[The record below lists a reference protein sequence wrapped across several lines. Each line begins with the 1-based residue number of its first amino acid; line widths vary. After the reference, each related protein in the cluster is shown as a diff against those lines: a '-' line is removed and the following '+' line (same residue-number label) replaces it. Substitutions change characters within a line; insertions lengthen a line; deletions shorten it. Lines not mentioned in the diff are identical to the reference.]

1 MAESIRN
8 GADPAR
14 TTWQSFGRA
23 DCPLARSAPG
33 RCSPAMAGIAPDLQL
48 VPLPILAERG
58 GELAATFPD
67 QDGAQRDLRLILAA
81 CDQQTQAFPVVALEH
96 LLRLG
101 QGSRAALDTVLG
113 DLGRF
118 ADIVRRSRANTVL
131 GKLNLRCELDSEVLA
146 AGGDREARRAAA
158 CRFKRW
164 QDARINLGDL
174 IGALSFKAVVAELS
188 DLADTLIQWAVDEA
202 ITTTRHRFGDI
213 DPGTRF
219 AVLGMGKLG
228 GRELNYSSDIDLIF
242 LYEPGIGA
250 GDSGGSEDLHPAF
263 CRLGAEVIRILDEPT
278 TTGRMYRVDLRL
290 RPEGDR
296 GELAL
301 SRRET
306 VDYYWTV
313 GRPWERQALI
323 KARCLAGALTVGEAA
338 LAELIPWVYPADPP
352 IEVLDEAR
360 SMRRRIEE
368 RSRSADLKTGAG
380 GIRDIEFLV
389 QYFQLLYGGRNPEL
403 RSRATLPTLRTLATR
418 RILPVH
424 HADELERHYL
434 WLRTAEHRLQQWL
447 DRQEHEVPSDPAER
461 RRLAWRCGATGPDA
475 VIRFDAELE
484 HTRSRVRMLAA
495 RHFLAVGEEQDAA
508 LALVVRGE
516 ADAKLAQRLLK
527 PVGFRDVPS
536 AAGNLARLAREP
548 FFVLTR
554 DRTERSL
561 AALLPLLLHLIGESP
576 EPDQTL
582 ANLVRIVDGVGGR
595 ATFFELLAHRPK
607 ALQLFVGFAGWANFL
622 VDLFGQHPGLPDE
635 VIDALATRPKPAT
648 ALRGEAIQLAQG
660 LADPSAPLAFL
671 AARELAVTAIHDLDG
686 WTIEQVGERLTVLAE
701 AVTGPCLARAMHER
715 GKTWGVPLTNG
726 RPTRFVV
733 IGLGKLGGR
742 ELSYA
747 SDMDVLFVCD
757 PGGTCPKAD
766 REGEAFWQRVAHDL
780 TRMLGES
787 RLYELDARLRP
798 WGDQSDSVITT
809 ATLDRYWSEPREL
822 WERLAM
828 VRATVLA
835 GDPRLGAD
843 VVELLHRRALAPPC
857 PADAGAQIR
866 DMRRKLE
873 ESVHGRDH
881 LKRGWGG
888 YVDHEFIAQFHCL
901 GHADPPPRLG
911 TTETLRFLAERGRIP
926 VEAADQLIPSLHRL
940 RFAESRI
947 RLAKGKAVSSLP
959 TDPVGRLAIARRCGY
974 ATIAD
979 LDLDLHLARE
989 TARAWFDRLIR

>member
-1 MAESIRN
+1 M
-8 GADPAR
+8 
-14 TTWQSFGRA
+14 
-23 DCPLARSAPG
+23 
-33 RCSPAMAGIAPDLQL
+33 
-48 VPLPILAERG
+48 LAERG
-58 GELAATFPD
+58 EAFSSTLPD
-67 QDGAQRDLRLILAA
+67 QDGARRDLLLILAA
-81 CDQQTQAFPVVALEH
+81 CESQAATFPIVALEH

-101 QGSRAALDTVLG
+101 QGSRAALDTALG

-118 ADIVRRSRANTVL
+118 VETVRLSRARTVL
-131 GKLNLRCELDSEVLA
+131 GKLNLRRELDAEVLA
-146 AGGDREARRAAA
+146 TGGDREARRAAA

-174 IGALSFKAVVAELS
+174 TGALSFRAVVAELS

-202 ITTTRHRFGDI
+202 VIATRHRFAGI
-213 DPGTRF
+213 DAATRF

-242 LYEPGIGA
+242 LYEPVVGA
-250 GDSGGSEDLHPAF
+250 TDPNGGDDLHTAF
-263 CRLGAEVIRILDEPT
+263 CRLGTEIIRILDEPT
-278 TTGRMYRVDLRL
+278 ASGRMYRVDLRL

-323 KARCLAGALTVGEAA
+323 KARCLAGALAVGEAA
-338 LAELIPWVYPADPP
+338 LADLIPWVYPADPP

-368 RSRSADLKTGAG
+368 RSRTADLKTGAG

-403 RSRATLPTLRTLATR
+403 RNRATLPTLRTLATR

-434 WLRTAEHRLQQWL
+434 WLRTAEHRLQQWM
-447 DRQEHEVPSDPAER
+447 DRQEHEVPNDPEQR
-461 RRLAWRCGATGPDA
+461 LRLAWRCGATGPAA
-475 VIRFDAELE
+475 VIRFDSDLE

-527 PVGFRDVPS
+527 PVGFRDVAA

-561 AALLPLLLHLIGESP
+561 AALLPLLLHLIGDSP

-582 ANLVRIVDGVGGR
+582 SNLVRIVDGVGGR
-595 ATFFELLAHRPK
+595 ATFFDLLAQRPK
-607 ALQLFVGFAGWANFL
+607 ALQLFIGFAGWANFL

-635 VIDALATRPKPAT
+635 VVDALATRPKPAT

-686 WTIEQVGERLTVLAE
+686 WSIDLVGERLTVLAE
-701 AVTGPCLARAMHER
+701 AVTGPCLARAIHER
-715 GKTWGVPLTNG
+715 GKTWGIPLSNG
-726 RPTRFVV
+726 RPSRFAV

-757 PGGTCPKAD
+757 PGGTCPKVD
-766 REGEAFWQRVAHDL
+766 RDGEEFWQRVAHDL

-798 WGDQSDSVITT
+798 WGDQSDAVTTT

-835 GDPRLGAD
+835 GDPRLGAE
-843 VVELLHRRALAPPC
+843 VVELLHERALAPPR
-857 PADAGAQIR
+857 PADAAAQVR
-866 DMRRKLE
+866 DMRRRLE
-873 ESVHGRDH
+873 ETAHGRDH

-888 YVDHEFIAQFHCL
+888 YVDHEFIAQYHCL
-901 GHADPPPRLG
+901 GIAEPPPRLS
-911 TTETLRFLAERGRIP
+911 TADTLRFLAERGRIP
-926 VEAADQLIPSLHRL
+926 VEAADQLIPGLHRL
-940 RFAESRI
+940 RFAESRM
-947 RLAKGKAVSSLP
+947 RLATGKAVSSLP
-959 TDPVGRLAIARRCGY
+959 TDHAGRLAIARRCGY
-974 ATIAD
+974 AAIAD

-989 TARAWFDRLIR
+989 TARYWFDRLIR